1 MVSGAAR
8 LADDS
13 LPAGTVVGAR
23 FRLVRV
29 LGTGGM
35 GAVYE
40 ADDLRIQ
47 RRVAI
52 KLLHV
57 VGPKAAQ
64 RFEREA
70 RAASRIASRYV
81 AAVHDFGRDPAHG
94 LYMVMEMLAGET
106 LDALLAREGA
116 LPVARAAEIA
126 ADIAEALE
134 AAHEA
139 GVVHRDLKP
148 ANVMILD
155 DGTLKVLDFGIARL
169 ERDERAAT
177 LTAPD
182 TILGTPAYVSP
193 EAVAGRA
200 VGPAADLYG
209 LGVILFEML
218 AGRRPFVDDV
228 PAVLCTKHLSERPP
242 RVGDVRGDERAAP
255 LEPLV
260 AALLEKDPALRPARA
275 GDVAAA
281 LREVASR
288 ADVPVAVPRRGRSV
302 RVSPV
307 WLGVTAALLMLGV
320 FFGTVV
326 ALTEP
331 ALDRPAP
338 APAPAPEVAPPP
350 PAAEVAEVPEPAAP
364 TTVELRV
371 TTAPPEATILLDG
384 EPASSPITL
393 TRDAREHELTVRARG
408 YREQRVRVV
417 ADRDRA
423 LDVALARAPR
433 APARSVKLRSW

>member
-8 LADDS
+8 PTSDDA
-13 LPAGTVVGAR
+13 LPAGTVVGGR

-40 ADDLRIQ
+40 ADDQRID

-52 KLLHV
+52 KILYV

-70 RAASRIASRYV
+70 RAASRIANRYV

-94 LYMVMEMLAGET
+94 LYMVMELLAGET

-116 LPVARAAEIA
+116 LSVARAAEIA
-126 ADIAEALE
+126 ADIAEALH

-148 ANVMILD
+148 ANVMILE
-155 DGTLKVLDFGIARL
+155 DGGLKVLDFGIARL
-169 ERDERAAT
+169 EHDERGAT

-200 VGPAADLYG
+200 VGPPADLYG

-228 PAVLCTKHLSERPP
+228 PAVLCTKHLSEKPP
-242 RVGDVRGDERAAP
+242 RVGDVRGDEQTAA

-275 GDVAAA
+275 GDVATA
-281 LREVASR
+281 LREVAGE
-288 ADVPVAVPRRGRSV
+288 AEVAVAVPRRGRSL
-302 RVSPV
+302 RVSPL
-307 WLGVTAALLMLGV
+307 WLGVTAALLLLGIV
-320 FFGTVV
+320 LGAVL
-326 ALTEP
+326 ALTG
-331 ALDRPAP
+331 PAP
-338 APAPAPEVAPPP
+338 DPTPPAPPPAPEVAPPAP
-350 PAAEVAEVPEPAAP
+350 PEVAEVPVAPA
-364 TTVELRV
+364 TVELRV
-371 TTAPPEATILLDG
+371 TTTPPDATILLDG
-384 EPASSPITL
+384 EPTASPITL
-393 TRDAREHELTVRARG
+393 AGDGSEHELTVRARG
-408 YREQRVRVV
+408 YREQRLRVA

-423 LDVALARAPR
+423 LDVTLARAPR
-433 APARSVKLRSW
+433 PPDRPVKLRSW